1 MVGHDGDMSSVD
13 GDSFLGRFRWQDG
26 HADVWRAFEHGPTFA
41 AVADGLA
48 EPWVNAGIT
57 RVVGVESR
65 GFLLG
70 GAVALRLGVG
80 FQAVRKAGALF
91 PGRKLTVAAAHDY
104 RGNAHE
110 LSMQD
115 TLADAD
121 VVLMVDDWAER
132 GSQAAAVRQLVELAG
147 ARFAGLSLIVDQLNA
162 DTRRGLVHVTALVA
176 AADLGDPDA

>member
-1 MVGHDGDMSSVD
+1 MSSSARD
-13 GDSFLGRFRWQDG
+13 AFLARFRWQDG
-26 HADVWRAFEHGPTFA
+26 HADVWRAFEDGPTFA
-41 AVADGLA
+41 AVVDGLA
-48 EPWVNAGIT
+48 EPWITAGIT

-110 LSMQD
+110 LSMQA
-115 TLADAD
+115 TLAASD

-147 ARFAGLSLIVDQLNA
+147 ARFAGVTLIVDQLQA
-162 DTRRGLVHVTALVA
+162 DARRNLAHVTALVA
-176 AADLGDPDA
+176 AADLGEPDA